1 MELIEKY
8 FPDLDREQRKQF
20 AMLGKLYADWNDKI
34 NVISRKDID
43 HLYEHH
49 VLHSLALAKYGPFQK
64 DMTVLDVGTGGG
76 FPGIPLAI
84 MYPDVEFTLLDSIRK
99 KIHVVNEVATALNLK
114 NVMGIQARAEEH
126 QGSYDLILS
135 RALST
140 LTQMVEWTDH
150 LAEQRRWISLK
161 GGDRK
166 DIRKELPPQYKI
178 TFTAISD
185 LFDEEY
191 FQEKWI
197 VDVLAH

>member
-20 AMLGKLYADWNDKI
+20 AMLGELYAGWNDKI

-64 DMTVLDVGTGGG
+64 DMTVVDVGTGGG

-99 KIHVVNEVATALNLK
+99 KIHVVNEVATSLNLK
-114 NVMGIQARAEEH
+114 NVMGIQARVEEH
-126 QGSYDLILS
+126 QGSYDLILT
-135 RALST
+135 RALSS
-140 LTQMVEWTDH
+140 LTKMVEWTDH
-150 LAEQRRWISLK
+150 LTENKRWISLK

-166 DIRKELPPQYKI
+166 DIRKELSPQFKV

-185 LFDEEY
+185 YFEEEY

-197 VDVLAH
+197 VDVQG

>member
-8 FPDLDREQRKQF
+8 FPDLDHAKSKQF
-20 AMLGKLYADWNDKI
+20 AMLGKLYADWNEKI

-49 VLHSLALAKYGPFQK
+49 VLHSLALAKYDPFQK
-64 DMTVLDVGTGGG
+64 GMTVLDVGTGGG

-99 KIHVVNEVATALNLK
+99 KIHVVNEVVTSLNLK

-126 QGSYDLILS
+126 EGNYDLLLS
-135 RALST
+135 RALSS
-140 LTQMVEWTDH
+140 LSQMVEWTDH
-150 LAEQRRWISLK
+150 LTEQKRWITLK

-166 DIRKELPPQYKI
+166 DIRKELPPQFKI
-178 TFTAISD
+178 SFTAISD
-185 LFDEEY
+185 YFTEEY

-197 VDVLAH
+197 VDVIAH